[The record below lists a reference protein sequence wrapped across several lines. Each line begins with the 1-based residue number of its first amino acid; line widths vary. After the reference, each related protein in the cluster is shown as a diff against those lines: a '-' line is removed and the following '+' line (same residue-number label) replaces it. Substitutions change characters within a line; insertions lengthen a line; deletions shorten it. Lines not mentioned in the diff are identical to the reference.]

1 MAYSFSLLLFNL
13 GMIAD
18 TGFTEAL
25 TRHGIPVNVSS
36 TLLFVTVLSVV
47 RFICQFIVNFS
58 SNVCQQFT
66 LLKLRENIFRQIF
79 FASATESIPPSRVQ
93 FLLAS
98 VTPRVASFMF
108 GVVTLASSGL
118 QLLALF
124 IIMMKGSWA
133 LTLLAMGLMGVAGL
147 LVMQISRKVRT
158 LSSHLPPLEAKLYS
172 HLQNSLRNW
181 VFLKIMRLE
190 SAENK
195 ELNRLAQAQYDRFS
209 DYAVYKNINY
219 GLASLL
225 GALTVVGLVF
235 FGHQYWHI
243 PGEVLVSFLYLN
255 FRFVGTASTAV
266 NTWDAMSVD
275 ASYVD
280 IAQAEI
286 HNAPADTRSLP
297 DGHAVSVKDTLRN
310 APSISAKNV
319 TYRYVGSSSN
329 TLQDL
334 DFEVGAGGQV
344 GIIGPSGSG
353 KSTLL
358 SIILGIIPA
367 NKGTISIDGLSASE
381 FLERYSAAI
390 GYVGPDPFIIG
401 GSIRSNL
408 LYANHATNVSD
419 EDIWDALEKSSLD
432 KFVKDL
438 PSGLE
443 YHLTEMGEG
452 LSVGQKQRLALAR
465 AMLRKPKLLI
475 LDECTANLDDK
486 TELDLANSLKE
497 LRGKVTMVIVSHKKG
512 ILSYAD
518 QILDISKV

>member
-18 TGFTEAL
+18 TGFTETL
-25 TRHGIPVNVSS
+25 TKHGIPVTVSS
-36 TLLFVTVLSVV
+36 TLLFVTVLSLV
-47 RFICQFIVNFS
+47 RFVCQFIVNFS

-66 LLKLRENIFRQIF
+66 LLKLRQNIFRQIF
-79 FASATESIPPSRVQ
+79 FTSASEAIPPSRVQ

-98 VTPRVASFMF
+98 VTPRVASFMY
-108 GVVTLASSGL
+108 GLVTLASSAL

-124 IIMMKGSWA
+124 IIMMKGSWS
-133 LTLLAMGLMGVAGL
+133 LTLLAIGLMGVAGL
-147 LVMQISRKVRT
+147 LVMQISRNIRL

-172 HLQNSLRNW
+172 HLQNALRNW

-190 SAENK
+190 SVENK
-195 ELNRLAQAQYDRFS
+195 ELDRLAQAQYDRFS
-209 DYAVYKNINY
+209 SYAVFKNINY

-225 GALTVVGLVF
+225 GSLTVVGLVF
-235 FGHQYWHI
+235 VGHQYWHI

-286 HNAPADTRSLP
+286 RNAPANLDALP
-297 DGHAVSVKDTLRN
+297 AGPSVPSQKTLES
-310 APSISAKNV
+310 APSISATNV
-319 TYRYVGSSSN
+319 TYRYAGSSSN

-334 DFEVGAGGQV
+334 DFEVKAGGQV

-358 SIILGIIPA
+358 SIILGIIPP
-367 NKGTISIDGLSASE
+367 NKGSISIDGINASDFLELHSAS
-381 FLERYSAAI
+381 I

-408 LYANHATNVSD
+408 LYANHATNISD
-419 EDIWDALEKSSLD
+419 EDLWYALEKSSLD
-432 KFVKDL
+432 KFVREL

-443 YHLTEMGEG
+443 YHLSEIGEG

-497 LRGKVTMVIVSHKKG
+497 LRGMVTTIIVSHKKG

-518 QILDISKV
+518 QILDISQI